1 MVVVT
6 TNERGGS
13 HELARL
19 TVAALRNVL
28 GNPGFLYRVQRTVL
42 RAEAFD
48 SRDLLGPD
56 RRDGQR
62 TRARRCAVEM
72 DGAGTAEA
80 RAATVLRAG
89 EVEIIAQYPEER
101 RIRGGIDS
109 SSSAVDEEGER
120 RHGSP

>member
-1 MVVVT
+1 MNRLADALIGAATANVRH
-6 TNERGGS
+6 RGVDVGVARMPILLEQRRGS

-56 RRDGQR
+56 RRDGQIG
-62 TRARRCAVEM
+62 RASCR
-72 DGAGTAEA
+72 
-80 RAATVLRAG
+80 
-89 EVEIIAQYPEER
+89 EECR
-101 RIRGGIDS
+101 SRW
-109 SSSAVDEEGER
+109 
-120 RHGSP
+120 